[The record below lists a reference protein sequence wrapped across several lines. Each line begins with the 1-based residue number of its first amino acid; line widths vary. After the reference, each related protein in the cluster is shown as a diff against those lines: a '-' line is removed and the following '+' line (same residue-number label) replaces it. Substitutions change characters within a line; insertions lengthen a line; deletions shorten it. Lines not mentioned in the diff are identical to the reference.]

1 MIRAAIVGLGWWGR
15 TIVDTVQGKS
25 NQITFV
31 AGNTRTRSKAEDFC
45 RDRKIDLRDDL
56 DAILEDPTIDA
67 VVFTTPHSQHE
78 EHIKRAAQAG
88 KHIYVE
94 KPFTLNVTSAK
105 AALDA
110 VKKAGVVLGV
120 DYQRRFHPSIGE
132 IRNRIRDG
140 RLGTISCCVAE
151 VTSPSGLAL
160 PKESWRINP
169 EETPA
174 GAMTGLGVHL
184 VDGFIDL
191 CGEVDE
197 VYCVNTRRAA
207 PLVDDTTL
215 FTMKHKNGV
224 ISTSICSLATAA
236 SYCIAVFGTRGI
248 AETTRPS
255 LDTFRFM
262 PIPDKGGPHAV
273 SQPEVIDNK
282 GFNPVKAGLEAFA
295 AAVRGTALFPITAE
309 QIVHG
314 VAVFE
319 AVVQSAKTGQP
330 VKVG

>member
-1 MIRAAIVGLGWWGR
+1 MVRAAIVGLGMWGQKL
-15 TIVDTVQGKS
+15 VDSVQGKS
-25 NQITFV
+25 DQITFV

-56 DAILEDPTIDA
+56 DAILEDPEVDA
-67 VVFTTPHSQHE
+67 VVYATPHRQHE
-78 EHIKRAAQAG
+78 EHIKRAAGAG

-94 KPFTLNVTSAK
+94 KPFTLNVGSAR

-110 VKKAGVVLGV
+110 VKQAGVVLGI
-120 DYQRRFHPSIGE
+120 DFQRRFHPSIIE
-132 IRNRIRDG
+132 IRNRINDG
-140 RLGTISCCVAE
+140 RLGTLSCCVAE
-151 VTSPSGLAL
+151 ISTPSGMRLA
-160 PKESWRINP
+160 KESWRINP

-184 VDGFIDL
+184 MDCFIDL

-197 VYCVNTRRAA
+197 VFCVNTRCAA

-224 ISTSICSLATAA
+224 TSTSVCSLASAA
-236 SYCIAVFGTRGI
+236 SYSVTVFGTNGI
-248 AETTRPS
+248 AETRQS
-255 LDTFRFM
+255 LDTFRF
-262 PIPDKGGPHAV
+262 IPVPGNATEG
-273 SQPEVIDNK
+273 SQPEIIDNT
-282 GFNPVKAGLEAFA
+282 GFDPLKAGLEAFA
-295 AAVRGTALFPITAE
+295 LAVTGKAPFPITSE
-309 QIVHG
+309 EIVHG

-319 AVVQSAKTGQP
+319 AIVRSAETGQP